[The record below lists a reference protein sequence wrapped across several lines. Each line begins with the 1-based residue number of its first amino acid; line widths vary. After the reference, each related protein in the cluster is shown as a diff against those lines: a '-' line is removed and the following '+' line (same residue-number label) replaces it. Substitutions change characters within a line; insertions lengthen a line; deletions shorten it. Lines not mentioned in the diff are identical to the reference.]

1 MIKRTTLWVRNLDR
15 SLAFYRDVI
24 GLAVLEQK
32 ELAGPAIAGLVGFA
46 DGRLRIAH
54 LGLPGSSHGWVG
66 LYELSATN
74 PPMQELAP
82 PPRERVALGQAVIV
96 FESADIDAVR
106 RRVLEANCRL
116 LKEPSQ
122 YVRPPR
128 DGVPGAR
135 LTEII
140 VFDPDDV
147 LVSVMGSKPLD

>member
-1 MIKRTTLWVRNLDR
+1 MIKRTTVWVRDLER

-32 ELAGPAIAGLVGFA
+32 ELAGPAIAGLVGFE

-54 LGLPGSSHGWVG
+54 LGVPGSTHGWVG
-66 LYELSATN
+66 LYELSATK
-74 PPMQELAP
+74 PQVAELAP

-106 RRVLEANCRL
+106 RRVLEAKCRL
-116 LKEPSQ
+116 LKEPSE
-122 YVRPPR
+122 YIRPPR
-128 DGVPGAR
+128 EGVPGLR
-135 LTEII
+135 VIELI

-147 LVSVMGSKPLD
+147 LVSVMGSQPFD